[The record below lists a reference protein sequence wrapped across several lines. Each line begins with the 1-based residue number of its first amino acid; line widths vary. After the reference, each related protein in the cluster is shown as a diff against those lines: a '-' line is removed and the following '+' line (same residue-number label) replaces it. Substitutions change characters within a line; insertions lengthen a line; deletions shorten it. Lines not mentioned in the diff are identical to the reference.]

1 MKINQTAGRCIL
13 ACLLVF
19 LLVQIYYLSSYLIP
33 ASPQEPWEELSV
45 LYLVQSVFVTACI
58 CAVFFVQLWERV
70 RRDAAS
76 PFARLLLVNGDGQVK
91 KEVLLQGRY
100 SFAITGKKNGRE
112 VFVETSQI
120 LEPGRYLYGTCNLVK
135 GRWYLEAAASDR
147 PIGLKREC
155 DNVIYRLKKEMPYL
169 LLDTDVIYAD
179 TYKIIFRKNETGSGG
194 KEHGADPL

>member
-19 LLVQIYYLSSYLIP
+19 LLVQIYYLSCYLIP

-45 LYLVQSVFVTACI
+45 FYLVQSVFVTACI

-100 SFAITGKKNGRE
+100 SFVITGKKNGRGAYICPSMDCFHLAIKQKGLE
-112 VFVETSQI
+112 RSFQMSIPPEFYTVFQ
-120 LEPGRYLYGTCNLVK
+120 
-135 GRWYLEAAASDR
+135 
-147 PIGLKREC
+147 
-155 DNVIYRLKKEMPYL
+155 KEME
-169 LLDTDVIYAD
+169 DIGT
-179 TYKIIFRKNETGSGG
+179 E
-194 KEHGADPL
+194 

>member
-19 LLVQIYYLSSYLIP
+19 LLVQIYYLSCYLIP

-45 LYLVQSVFVTACI
+45 FYLVQSVFVTACI

-100 SFAITGKKNGRE
+100 SFVITGKKNGRE

-120 LEPGRYLYGTCNLVK
+120 LEPGRYLYGT
-135 GRWYLEAAASDR
+135 ASDR